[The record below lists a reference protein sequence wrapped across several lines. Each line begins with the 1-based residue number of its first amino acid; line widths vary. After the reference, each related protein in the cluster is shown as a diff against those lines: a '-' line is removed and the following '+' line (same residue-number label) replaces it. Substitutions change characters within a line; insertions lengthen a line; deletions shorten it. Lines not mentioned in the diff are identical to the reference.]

1 MISAYTLLLSII
13 NMSSKLQCVKTEK
26 DVEGTYRKS
35 HFFRSH
41 IQYKYIMGVVDD
53 TNLVAHTMQCLLFVQ
68 GDVGRRFDV
77 VATRVPPTLA
87 VWSLSRTH
95 YCLLLECRC
104 GSFLPLPMIVLVF
117 YQGISCLRLIY
128 PVLIVNTTIQYAAKV

>member
-26 DVEGTYRKS
+26 DVEGTYSRKS

-53 TNLVAHTMQCLLFVQ
+53 TNLVAHY
-68 GDVGRRFDV
+68 V
-77 VATRVPPTLA
+77 VPTLCA
-87 VWSLSRTH
+87 RRRWTSFRCSSYQSTTNTSSMVPIAHALLSVARMQVRIILTTPYDCSRVLLGYFVSKTNLSSLDRQH
-95 YCLLLECRC
+95 YD
-104 GSFLPLPMIVLVF
+104 IV
-117 YQGISCLRLIY
+117 CC
-128 PVLIVNTTIQYAAKV
+128 